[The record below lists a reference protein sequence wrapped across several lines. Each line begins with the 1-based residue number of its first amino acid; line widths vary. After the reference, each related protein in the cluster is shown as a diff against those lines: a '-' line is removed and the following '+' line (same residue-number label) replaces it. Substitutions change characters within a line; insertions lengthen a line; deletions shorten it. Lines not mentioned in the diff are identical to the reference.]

1 MVINVNLS
9 GRIELPYIP
18 DYIRKKGNV
27 AHTVNEKDSEE
38 AFVILEGVNYGFI
51 EKIKV
56 LQIELLQ
63 KLTKNSTKEV
73 DPRVA
78 LDVTNQQMEFVKKI
92 WKDNVVGFRGLF
104 DQSGNL
110 VTKEIVEKD
119 AVLLQDMLS
128 NLAVEIYNVS
138 DTLKVEGA
146 SKKSSL
152 PCTILP
158 NETITP

>member
-9 GRIELPYIP
+9 GCIELPYIP
-18 DYIRKKGNV
+18 DYIRRKGNV
-27 AHTVNEKDSEE
+27 EHANCKDSEE

-51 EKIKV
+51 EKIKGF
-56 LQIELLQ
+56 QIELLQ

-73 DPRVA
+73 DTRVA
-78 LDVTNQQMEFVKKI
+78 LDVTNRQMEFVKKI
-92 WKDNVVGFRGLF
+92 WRENVVGFRGLF

-110 VTKEIVEKD
+110 VTKEIVERD

-128 NLAVEIYNVS
+128 NLAIEINNVS

-158 NETITP
+158 NETITT